1 MKKDDSVYLKHILDA
16 ISLIDEYVHGVSLEQ
31 FEQTNLIQDG
41 VIIELEI
48 IGEMLQ
54 ENLSNDLCQSHPET
68 PWKQIIGLRNR
79 VIHAYFEI
87 DLLAVWEIVIEDLP
101 TLKEQVEQILEELRS

>member
-1 MKKDDSVYLKHILDA
+1 M
-16 ISLIDEYVHGVSLEQ
+16 ER
-31 FEQTNLIQDG
+31 FEQTKLIQDG

-87 DLLAVWEIVIEDLP
+87 NLLAVWEIVTEDHP
-101 TLKEQVEQILEELRS
+101 ILRNR